1 MGFVEIG
8 QAVKVK
14 MDTYNF
20 AKYGFLE
27 GRIAS
32 ISRSSYEEEDAEF
45 YLAEIQISQNYLER
59 GGTQYKLSPYMEF
72 TADVKTGS
80 RRVIEYAAK
89 PVMSAIED
97 AFDER

>member
-1 MGFVEIG
+1 MKF
-8 QAVKVK
+8 
-14 MDTYNF
+14 DTYNF
-20 AKYGFLE
+20 AKYGFIQ
-27 GRIAS
+27 GTITS
-32 ISRSSYEEEDAEF
+32 ISRSSYEEEDTQF
-45 YLAEIQISQNYLER
+45 YLAAIELENNYLER
-59 GGTQYKLSPYMEF
+59 SGAKYNLSPYMEF

>member
-1 MGFVEIG
+1 
-8 QAVKVK
+8 
-14 MDTYNF
+14 
-20 AKYGFLE
+20 
-27 GRIAS
+27 
-32 ISRSSYEEEDAEF
+32 
-45 YLAEIQISQNYLER
+45 
-59 GGTQYKLSPYMEF
+59 MEF

>member
-1 MGFVEIG
+1 
-8 QAVKVK
+8 

-20 AKYGFLE
+20 AKYGFVE
-27 GRIAS
+27 GTIAS

-45 YLAEIQISQNYLER
+45 YLAEIEIDRNFLER